1 MNKDLQQID
10 RKLLGL
16 LREALWGTPFDDSI
30 SAAEARQLIAQAEK
44 QTVSGLLIDTL
55 IKKNVR
61 MDQQTVFEAYVRLE
75 QIKRQNQTINAAVT
89 RFARLMD
96 DEKIDYVVVK
106 GQTLAALYPEPLT
119 RMSGDIDFLVNDY
132 QRTAEVLRTKWGVD
146 LPKKLYWKEKA
157 FTYDSVIYE
166 LHTYLVDFGSQKHR
180 RHWDEALAAST
191 PTSVQIGGERVSV
204 IEPTLYAAYVF
215 FHLFFHFISSG
226 IGLRHLCD
234 LAVMMHHYRDEIDK
248 ERLETLLQNVGLLKA
263 FRAFGTILVDGLGMP
278 DFPLALR
285 DEDRK
290 WQPRIM
296 KSILFGGNFGRNKRT
311 AKKFGLRH
319 KAETAWF
326 TLTNGFRYMALS
338 PREMCLM
345 VYRRII
351 VNFKWM
357 RQKHV
362 D

>member
-1 MNKDLQQID
+1 MNKDLQHID

-16 LREALWGTPFDDSI
+16 LREALWGTPFDDCI

-44 QTVSGLLIDTL
+44 QTVAGLLIDTL

-106 GQTLAALYPEPLT
+106 GQTLAVLYPEPLT
-119 RMSGDIDFLVNDY
+119 RMSGDIDFLVSDY
-132 QRTAEVLRTKWGVD
+132 QRTAEVLRAKWGVD
-146 LPKKLYWKEKA
+146 LPKRLLWKEFA
-157 FTYDSVIYE
+157 FTYGNALYE
-166 LHTYLVDFGSQKHR
+166 LHTFLVDFGSRKHHR
-180 RHWDEALAAST
+180 YWEQALAAST
-191 PTSVQIGGERVSV
+191 PASVQVGGERVSV
-204 IEPTLYAAYVF
+204 MEPTLYAAYVF
-215 FHLFFHFISSG
+215 IHLFFHFIYTG

-234 LAVMMHHYRDEIDK
+234 WAIMMHHYRDEIDK
-248 ERLETLLQNVGLLKA
+248 ERLETLLKNVGLLKA
-263 FRAFGTILVDGLGMP
+263 FCAFGTILVDDLGMP

-296 KSILFGGNFGRNKRT
+296 KSVLQGGNFGHGKRVVQQS
-311 AKKFGLRH
+311 GIRH
-319 KAETAWF
+319 RIETVLF
-326 TLTNGFRYMALS
+326 TLNNSLRYMALA
-338 PREMCLM
+338 PREMCLIL
-345 VYRRII
+345 YRRTI
-351 VNFKWM
+351 VNFKLVL
-357 RQKHV
+357 QKQK
-362 D
+362 